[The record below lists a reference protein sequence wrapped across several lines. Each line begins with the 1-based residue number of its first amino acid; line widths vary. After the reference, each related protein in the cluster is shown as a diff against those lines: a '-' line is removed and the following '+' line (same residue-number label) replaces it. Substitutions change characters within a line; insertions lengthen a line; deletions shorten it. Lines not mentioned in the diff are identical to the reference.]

1 MTRQQMK
8 QKERIMKTKAWG
20 DLIYP
25 IAAGRAAVKP
35 RQQGLTMVLDRC
47 QAVNDT
53 QDLLALTGDY
63 IDYLKLSFGTSVFI
77 DETLLRQKIE
87 LVRAYEIDI
96 YPGGTLMEVALF
108 QGVYPQFVKRAREL
122 GFTALEISDGSITIP
137 RPVRHDCLK
146 RALDAGLKVITE
158 VGKKDPTLY
167 IPPAELAEQIAGDLT
182 LGAEKVIVEAREAG
196 RGIGIYDEEGRL
208 RGDEMATILE
218 YLGDYQENV
227 MWEAPLPSQQAA
239 LILRSGPNV
248 NLGNVKPNDVLGLE
262 AMRCG
267 LRFETFR
274 HFAPQPV
281 LLETGLATSLAWEY
295 TA

>member
-1 MTRQQMK
+1 
-8 QKERIMKTKAWG
+8 MKTKAWG
-20 DLIYP
+20 NLIYP
-25 IAAGRAAVKP
+25 MTSGRITAKP

-47 QAVNDT
+47 QGLNDT

-63 IDYLKLSFGTSVFI
+63 IDYIKLSFGTSVFV
-77 DETLLRQKIE
+77 DETLLRRKIE
-87 LVRAYEIDI
+87 LVRAHEIDI

-108 QGVYPQFVKRAREL
+108 QGVYPQFVRRARAL

-137 RPVRHDCLK
+137 RSVRNDCIK
-146 RALDAGLKVITE
+146 QALDAGLKVITE
-158 VGKKDPTLY
+158 VGKKDSTLY
-167 IPPAELAEQIAGDLT
+167 IPPAELAEQITSDLA

-208 RGDEMATILE
+208 RGDEMATIIRH
-218 YLGDYQENV
+218 LGDNQDEV
-227 MWEAPLPSQQAA
+227 IWEAPLPSQQSA
-239 LILRSGPNV
+239 LILRGGPNV

-281 LLETGLATSLAWEY
+281 LLELGLTTPQAIEY
-295 TA
+295 AR